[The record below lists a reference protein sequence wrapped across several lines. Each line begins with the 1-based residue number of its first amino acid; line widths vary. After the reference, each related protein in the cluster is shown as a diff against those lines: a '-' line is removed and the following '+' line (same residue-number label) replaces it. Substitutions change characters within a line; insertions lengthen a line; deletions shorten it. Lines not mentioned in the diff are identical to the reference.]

1 LLKEPAASAVS
12 IMSAGVVE
20 AAAVGI
26 SLVAPFDAGVET
38 GGLQAADI
46 MRLMG
51 RIHII
56 IAVHGIVG
64 EYIVRSTFRYV
75 GESYS
80 SQPY

>member
-1 LLKEPAASAVS
+1 MTAEISVLKEPAASAVS

-26 SLVAPFDAGVET
+26 SLFVSFDAGVEA
-38 GGLQAADI
+38 GGLQAAAI

-64 EYIVRSTFRYV
+64 EYIGLSTFR
-75 GESYS
+75 
-80 SQPY
+80 